1 MPWEFDNSKP
11 IYTQIE
17 EEIKKKIIS
26 GALKGGDKMQSVR
39 DLAQEAGVNPNT
51 MQKAL
56 MEIEKQGL
64 IITERTSGR
73 FVTSDS
79 EKIQRLK
86 DSFFELKI
94 KSLISEF
101 VELGCSKQNLY
112 ALIEKHFDGV
122 KNYDK

>member
-1 MPWEFDNSKP
+1 
-11 IYTQIE
+11 
-17 EEIKKKIIS
+17 
-26 GALKGGDKMQSVR
+26 
-39 DLAQEAGVNPNT
+39 
-51 MQKAL
+51 

-101 VELGCSKQNLY
+101 VELGCSKQDLY
-112 ALIEKHFDGV
+112 TLIEKHFDGV
-122 KNYDK
+122 KKDDK

>member
-1 MPWEFDNSKP
+1 MEK
-11 IYTQIE
+11 IM
-17 EEIKKKIIS
+17 EIKKKIIS

-94 KSLISEF
+94 KNLISEF
-101 VELGCSKQNLY
+101 VELGCSKQDLY
-112 ALIEKHFDGV
+112 TLIEKHFDGV
-122 KNYDK
+122 KKDDK

>member
-101 VELGCSKQNLY
+101 VELGCSKKDLY
-112 ALIEKHFDGV
+112 TLIEKHLDGV